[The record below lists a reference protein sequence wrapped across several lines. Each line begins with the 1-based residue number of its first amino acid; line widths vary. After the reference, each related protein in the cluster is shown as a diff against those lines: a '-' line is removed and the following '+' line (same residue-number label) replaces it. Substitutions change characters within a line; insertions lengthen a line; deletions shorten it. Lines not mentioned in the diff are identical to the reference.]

1 VWRSHIIYLGIVT
14 YATAMRRRK
23 PTIVI
28 APDSFKG
35 TLSAVDIAA
44 AMAAGVESALGPDVH
59 VVQCP
64 LADGGEGTLQTLLS
78 CHDAVLHT
86 VDVHDAI
93 GRPRT
98 ARYGTIGDASVA
110 IIEAAEANG
119 LPHLADVS
127 PAPMRADT
135 YGVGEI
141 ALSALVDG
149 VEEILL
155 CIGGGASTDGGTGLL
170 RALGV
175 RFLDEGGNDVRPGG
189 AGLRQIAS
197 VDASAMDARARTARW
212 RVACDVDNPLTGECG
227 AATVFG
233 PQKGASRTDIEEL
246 DAGLAHLA
254 CILADETGTDVAA
267 IPGAGAAGGL
277 PACLVAL
284 LNAQLLAGI
293 DVVADVIGL
302 TAALA
307 EADLIL
313 TGEGS
318 FDSQSL
324 RGKVIHGVV
333 RRAPAH
339 CPVVVV
345 AGTVKL
351 SAAETQAAG
360 LAGAFSIAHGPADLE
375 QMCGNTEVLVRDT
388 AAHVAGLAAHSWE
401 WARQRAD
408 PRPRLSLASPH

>member
-1 VWRSHIIYLGIVT
+1 MADGI
-14 YATAMRRRK
+14 R
-23 PTIVI
+23 
-28 APDSFKG
+28 
-35 TLSAVDIAA
+35 
-44 AMAAGVESALGPDVH
+44 SALGPDVR
-59 VVQCP
+59 VVRCP
-64 LADGGEGTLQTLLS
+64 LADGGEGTLATLLS
-78 CHDAVLHT
+78 SHDAVLHT

-98 ARYGTIGDASVA
+98 AQYGIAGDSSAA

-119 LPHLADVS
+119 LPLLADVA
-127 PAPMRADT
+127 PAPMRADSF
-135 YGVGEI
+135 GVGEI
-141 ALSALVDG
+141 ALSALDDG

-155 CIGGGASTDGGTGLL
+155 CIGGSASTDGGTGLL

-175 RFLDEGGNDVRPGG
+175 RFLDSRGNDVPPGG
-189 AGLRQIAS
+189 AGLIQIAS
-197 VDASAMDARARTARW
+197 VDALEMDARARAVRW
-212 RVACDVDNPLTGECG
+212 RVACDVDNPLTGKFG

-233 PQKGASRTDIEEL
+233 PQKGASLTDIEEL

-254 CILADETGTDVAA
+254 SVLADATGTDVAA

-277 PACLVAL
+277 PACLLAL
-284 LNAQLLAGI
+284 LDAQLLAGI

-324 RGKVIHGVV
+324 RGKVVHGVA

-351 SAAETQAAG
+351 SAAETLAAG
-360 LAGAFSIAHGPADLE
+360 LAGAFSIAHGPATLA
-375 QMCGNTEVLVRDT
+375 QMCSETEALVRDT
-388 AAHVAGLAAHSWE
+388 AAHIAGLFAHSGG

-408 PRPRLSLASPH
+408 PRPVLSLASPR

>member
-1 VWRSHIIYLGIVT
+1 
-14 YATAMRRRK
+14 MQRRK

-44 AMAAGVESALGPDVH
+44 AMAAGVRSALGPDVR
-59 VVQCP
+59 VVQRP
-64 LADGGEGTLQTLLS
+64 LADGGEGTLATLLS
-78 CHDAVLHT
+78 SHDAVLHT

-98 ARYGTIGDASVA
+98 AHYGITGDSSVA

-119 LPHLADVS
+119 LPHLADVA
-127 PAPMRADT
+127 PAPMRADSF
-135 YGVGEI
+135 GVGEI
-141 ALSALVDG
+141 ALSALDDG

-155 CIGGGASTDGGTGLL
+155 CIGGSASTDGGTGLL

-175 RFLDEGGNDVRPGG
+175 RFLDSHGNDVPPGG
-189 AGLRQIAS
+189 AGLHRIAS
-197 VDASAMDARARTARW
+197 VDALAMDTRARAIRW
-212 RVACDVDNPLTGECG
+212 RVACDVDNPLTGEHG

-233 PQKGASRTDIEEL
+233 PQKGASATDIEKL

-254 CILADETGTDVAA
+254 GVLADETGTDVAA

-277 PACLVAL
+277 PACLLAL

-302 TAALA
+302 ADALA
-307 EADLIL
+307 EADLII

-324 RGKVIHGVV
+324 RGKVVHGVV

-339 CPVVVV
+339 CPVVAV

-360 LAGAFSIAHGPADLE
+360 LAGAFSIAHGPAELA
-375 QMCGNTEVLVRDT
+375 QMCGDTEALVRDT
-388 AAHVAGLAAHSWE
+388 AANIAGLAARSGG

-408 PRPRLSLASPH
+408 PRAPLSLASPH

>member
-1 VWRSHIIYLGIVT
+1 MMT
-14 YATAMRRRK
+14 YATAMRRRQ

-44 AMAAGVESALGPDVH
+44 AMAAGVRSALGPDVRI
-59 VVQCP
+59 VQRP
-64 LADGGEGTLQTLLS
+64 LADGGEGTLATLLS
-78 CHDAVLHT
+78 SHDAALHT

-98 ARYGTIGDASVA
+98 AKYGITGDSSVA

-119 LPHLADVS
+119 LPHLADVA
-127 PAPMRADT
+127 PAPMRADSF
-135 YGVGEI
+135 GVGEI
-141 ALSALVDG
+141 ALSALDDG

-155 CIGGGASTDGGTGLL
+155 CIGGSASTDGGTGLL

-175 RFLDEGGNDVRPGG
+175 RFLDSGGKDVPPGG
-189 AGLRQIAS
+189 AGLGQIAS
-197 VDASAMDARARTARW
+197 VDASAMDARARAVRW
-212 RVACDVDNPLTGECG
+212 RVACDVDNPLTGEHG

-233 PQKGASRTDIEEL
+233 PQKGASPADVEEL
-246 DAGLAHLA
+246 DAGLARLA
-254 CILADETGTDVAA
+254 GVLADETGIDVAA

-277 PACLVAL
+277 PACLLAF

-302 TAALA
+302 ADALA
-307 EADLIL
+307 EADLII

-324 RGKVIHGVV
+324 RGKVVHGVV

-351 SAAETQAAG
+351 SAVETQAAG
-360 LAGAFSIAHGPADLE
+360 LAGAFSIAHGPAELA
-375 QMCGNTEVLVRDT
+375 QMCEETEALVRDT
-388 AAHVAGLAAHSWE
+388 AANIAGLAAHSGG
-401 WARQRAD
+401 WAGQRAD
-408 PRPRLSLASPH
+408 PRAPLSHADPH

>member
-1 VWRSHIIYLGIVT
+1 MQRH
-14 YATAMRRRK
+14 K

-35 TLSAVDIAA
+35 TLPAVDIAA
-44 AMAAGVESALGPDVH
+44 AMAAGVRAALGPEVH

-64 LADGGEGTLQTLLS
+64 LADGGEGTLATLLS
-78 CHDAVLHT
+78 SHEAVLHT
-86 VDVHDAI
+86 TDVHDAI
-93 GRPRT
+93 CRPRT
-98 ARYGTIGDASVA
+98 ARYGITGDSSVA

-119 LPHLADVS
+119 LPHLADAA
-127 PAPMRADT
+127 PDPMRADSF
-135 YGVGEI
+135 GVGEI
-141 ALSALVDG
+141 ALSALDDG

-155 CIGGGASTDGGTGLL
+155 CIGGSASTDGGTGLL

-175 RFLDEGGNDVRPGG
+175 RFLDKRGNDVRPGG

-197 VDASAMDARARTARW
+197 VDALAMDARARAVRW
-212 RVACDVDNPLTGECG
+212 RVACDVDNPLTGEHG

-233 PQKGASRTDIEEL
+233 PQKGASPKEIEEL

-254 CILADETGTDVAA
+254 GVLADETGTDVAA

-277 PACLVAL
+277 PACMLAF

-293 DVVADVIGL
+293 DMVAEVIGL

-324 RGKVIHGVV
+324 RGKVVDGVV

-360 LAGAFSIAHGPADLE
+360 LAGAFSIAHGPAELA
-375 QMCGNTEVLVRDT
+375 QMCDHTAVLVRDT
-388 AAHVAGLAAHSWE
+388 AAHIAGLAAHSGG
-401 WARQRAD
+401 WARQRAA
-408 PRPRLSLASPH
+408 PPSAAFLASSL